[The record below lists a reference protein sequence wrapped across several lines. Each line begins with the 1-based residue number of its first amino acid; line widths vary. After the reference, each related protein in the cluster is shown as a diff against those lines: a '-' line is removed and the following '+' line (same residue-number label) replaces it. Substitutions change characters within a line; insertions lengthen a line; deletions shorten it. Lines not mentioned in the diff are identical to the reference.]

1 MTSTSKNLYI
11 DKLVYIEDEFNKTYH
26 RTIKVKPA
34 DINTSTYIV
43 FAIENNDKGPN
54 VDVSDHVKIWKYKK
68 KIFPSLHSKLVRRNF
83 YD

>member
-11 DKLVYIEDEFNKTYH
+11 DKLVYIEDEFNKIYH

-43 FAIENNDKGPN
+43 FCD
-54 VDVSDHVKIWKYKK
+54 WK
-68 KIFPSLHSKLVRRNF
+68 
-83 YD
+83 